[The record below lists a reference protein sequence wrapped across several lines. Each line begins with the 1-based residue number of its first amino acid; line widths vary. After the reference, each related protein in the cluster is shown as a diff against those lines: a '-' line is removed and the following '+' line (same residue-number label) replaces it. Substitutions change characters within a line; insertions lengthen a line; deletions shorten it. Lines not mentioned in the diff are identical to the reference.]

1 MWVFPHIISTFLY
14 VVIVFI
20 FKLMVVVM
28 LHIKVLYNLI
38 IDVH

>member
-1 MWVFPHIISTFLY
+1 MWVFPHIISTFLC

-20 FKLMVVVM
+20 FKLIVVVM